1 MSPPPNY
8 GSAMEIL
15 LVEDN
20 PNDAELAILAIRQAK
35 YLGRI
40 AHVDDGVKALD
51 YLSATGSFAERAGA
65 SPPRVVF
72 LDLKL
77 PRVDGIEVLR
87 RLKNAERL
95 RAIPVVMLTS
105 SQEISDV
112 DACYR
117 LGVNSYVVKP
127 VNFDEYQAMISG
139 LVNYW
144 TRLNQAPLAASPE
157 ERSE

>member
-1 MSPPPNY
+1 
-8 GSAMEIL
+8 MEIL

-20 PNDAELAILAIRQAK
+20 PNDAELAMLAIRQAK
-35 YLGRI
+35 FTGRI

-51 YLSATGSFAERAGA
+51 YLFGTGAYADRAGA

-87 RLKNAERL
+87 RLKNAEHL
-95 RAIPVVMLTS
+95 RRIPVVMLTS
-105 SQEISDV
+105 SQELSDV
-112 DACYR
+112 DECYR

-127 VNFDEYQAMISG
+127 VNFDEYQAMISA
-139 LVNYW
+139 LVGYW
-144 TRLNQAPLAASPE
+144 TRLNQAPMSASLA
-157 ERSE
+157 R

>member
-1 MSPPPNY
+1 
-8 GSAMEIL
+8 MEIL

-20 PNDAELAILAIRQAK
+20 PNDAELAMLAIRQAK
-35 YLGRI
+35 YTGRI
-40 AHVDDGVKALD
+40 THVDDGVKALD
-51 YLSATGSFAERAGA
+51 YLCASGAYADRAGA
-65 SPPRVVF
+65 RAPRVVF

-87 RLKNAERL
+87 RVKSAEALRL
-95 RAIPVVMLTS
+95 IPVVMLTS
-105 SQEISDV
+105 SQELSDV
-112 DACYR
+112 DECYR

-144 TRLNQAPLAASPE
+144 TRLNQTPMGAPNADGSD
-157 ERSE
+157 

>member
-1 MSPPPNY
+1 
-8 GSAMEIL
+8 MEIL

-35 YLGRI
+35 YTGHI

-51 YLSATGSFAERAGA
+51 YLCGTGAHADRAGSRA
-65 SPPRVVF
+65 PSVVF

-77 PRVDGIEVLR
+77 PRLDGIEVLR
-87 RLKNAERL
+87 RMKSAENL
-95 RAIPVVMLTS
+95 RSIPVVMLTS
-105 SQEISDV
+105 SQELSDV
-112 DACYR
+112 DECYR

-127 VNFDEYQAMISG
+127 VNFDDYQAMIAG

-144 TRLNQAPLAASPE
+144 TRLNQAPMSSSPARGPE
-157 ERSE
+157 

>member
-1 MSPPPNY
+1 
-8 GSAMEIL
+8 MEIL

-20 PNDAELAILAIRQAK
+20 PNDAELAMLAIRQAK
-35 YLGRI
+35 FTGRI

-51 YLSATGSFAERAGA
+51 FLSGTGAYADRAGA

-87 RLKNAERL
+87 RLKNAETL
-95 RAIPVVMLTS
+95 RRIPVVMLTS
-105 SQEISDV
+105 SQELSDV
-112 DACYR
+112 DECYR

-127 VNFDEYQAMISG
+127 VNFDEYQSLISA
-139 LVNYW
+139 LVAYW
-144 TRLNQAPLAASPE
+144 TRLNQAPMSASNPE
-157 ERSE
+157 

>member
-1 MSPPPNY
+1 MT
-8 GSAMEIL
+8 MEIL

-35 YLGRI
+35 FTGRI

-51 YLSATGSFAERAGA
+51 YLNGTGSYADRAGA
-65 SPPRVVF
+65 RPPRVVF

-77 PRVDGIEVLR
+77 PRIDGIEVLR
-87 RLKNAERL
+87 RVKGAGNLS
-95 RAIPVVMLTS
+95 AIPVVMLTS
-105 SQEISDV
+105 SQELSDV
-112 DACYR
+112 DECYR

-144 TRLNQAPLAASPE
+144 TRLNQAPMSSRQPE
-157 ERSE
+157 

>member
-1 MSPPPNY
+1 
-8 GSAMEIL
+8 MEIL

-35 YLGRI
+35 FTGRI

-51 YLSATGSFAERAGA
+51 YLNGTGSYSDRAGA
-65 SPPRVVF
+65 RPPRVVF

-77 PRVDGIEVLR
+77 PRIDGIEVLKR
-87 RLKNAERL
+87 VKGAENL

-105 SQEISDV
+105 SQELSDV
-112 DACYR
+112 DECYR

-127 VNFDEYQAMISG
+127 VNFDEYQSMISG
-139 LVNYW
+139 LVSYW
-144 TRLNQAPLAASPE
+144 TRLNQAPMSSPQPQ
-157 ERSE
+157 

>member
-1 MSPPPNY
+1 
-8 GSAMEIL
+8 MEIL

-20 PNDAELAILAIRQAK
+20 PSDAELAILAIRQAR
-35 YLGRI
+35 YTGHI

-51 YLSATGSFAERAGA
+51 YLSGSGAYADRAGE

-87 RLKNAERL
+87 RVKNAERL
-95 RAIPVVMLTS
+95 RSIPIVVLTS
-105 SQEISDV
+105 SQELSDV
-112 DACYR
+112 DECYR

-144 TRLNQAPLAASPE
+144 TRLNQAPTFASGDR
-157 ERSE
+157 RSD

>member
-1 MSPPPNY
+1 
-8 GSAMEIL
+8 MEIL

-35 YLGRI
+35 YSGRI

-51 YLSATGSFAERAGA
+51 FLSASGAYADRAG
-65 SPPRVVF
+65 SRPPRVVF

-77 PRVDGIEVLR
+77 PRIDGIEVLR
-87 RLKNAERL
+87 RVKSSDHL
-95 RAIPVVMLTS
+95 RSIPVVMLTS
-105 SQEISDV
+105 SQELSDV
-112 DACYR
+112 EECYR

-144 TRLNQAPLAASPE
+144 TRLNQAPMSTAVE
-157 ERSE
+157 G

>member
-1 MSPPPNY
+1 MN
-8 GSAMEIL
+8 MEIL

-20 PNDAELAILAIRQAK
+20 PNDAELAMLAIRQAK
-35 YLGRI
+35 FTGRI

-51 YLSATGSFAERAGA
+51 YLTGSGSYADRAGA
-65 SPPRVVF
+65 RPPRVVF

-87 RLKNAERL
+87 RLKANDAL

-105 SQEISDV
+105 SQELSDL
-112 DACYR
+112 DECYR

-144 TRLNQAPLAASPE
+144 TRLNQTPMSSGPPE
-157 ERSE
+157 

>member
-1 MSPPPNY
+1 
-8 GSAMEIL
+8 MEIL

-35 YLGRI
+35 FTGRI

-51 YLSATGSFAERAGA
+51 YLNGSGSYADRAGA
-65 SPPRVVF
+65 PPPRVVF

-77 PRVDGIEVLR
+77 PRIDGIEVLR
-87 RLKNAERL
+87 RVKGAESL

-105 SQEISDV
+105 SQELSDV
-112 DACYR
+112 DECYR

-139 LVNYW
+139 LVSYW
-144 TRLNQAPLAASPE
+144 TRLNQAPMSSPQPE
-157 ERSE
+157 

>member
-1 MSPPPNY
+1 MT
-8 GSAMEIL
+8 MEIL

-35 YLGRI
+35 FTGRI

-51 YLSATGSFAERAGA
+51 YLNATGSFADRAGA
-65 SPPRVVF
+65 QPPRVVF

-77 PRVDGIEVLR
+77 PRIDGIEVLK
-87 RLKNAERL
+87 RLKGAENL

-105 SQEISDV
+105 SQELSDV
-112 DACYR
+112 DECYR

-127 VNFDEYQAMISG
+127 
-139 LVNYW
+139 
-144 TRLNQAPLAASPE
+144 
-157 ERSE
+157 

>member
-1 MSPPPNY
+1 
-8 GSAMEIL
+8 MEIL

-35 YLGRI
+35 FTGRI

-51 YLSATGSFAERAGA
+51 YLNGAGA
-65 SPPRVVF
+65 YADRTGARPPLVVF

-77 PRVDGIEVLR
+77 PRIDGIEVLR
-87 RLKNAERL
+87 RVKGDESL

-105 SQEISDV
+105 SQELSDV
-112 DACYR
+112 DECYR

-139 LVNYW
+139 LVSYW
-144 TRLNQAPLAASPE
+144 TRLNQAPMSSARPA
-157 ERSE
+157 

>member
-1 MSPPPNY
+1 
-8 GSAMEIL
+8 MEIL

-20 PNDAELAILAIRQAK
+20 PNDAELAMLAIRQARFTGK
-35 YLGRI
+35 I

-51 YLSATGSFAERAGA
+51 FLSGTGAYTDRAGA

-87 RLKNAERL
+87 RLKNAETL
-95 RAIPVVMLTS
+95 RRIPVVMLTS
-105 SQEISDV
+105 SQELSDV
-112 DACYR
+112 DECYR

-127 VNFDEYQAMISG
+127 VNFDEYQSMISA
-139 LVNYW
+139 LVAYW
-144 TRLNQAPLAASPE
+144 TRLNQAPMSASSPE
-157 ERSE
+157 

>member
-1 MSPPPNY
+1 
-8 GSAMEIL
+8 MEIL

-35 YLGRI
+35 YTGRI

-51 YLSATGSFAERAGA
+51 FLSASGGYADRAGMR
-65 SPPRVVF
+65 PPRVVF

-77 PRVDGIEVLR
+77 PRIDGIEVLR
-87 RLKNAERL
+87 RVKGASAL
-95 RAIPVVMLTS
+95 RSIPVVMLTS
-105 SQEISDV
+105 SQELSDV
-112 DACYR
+112 EQCYR

-144 TRLNQAPLAASPE
+144 TRLNQAPVALAE
-157 ERSE
+157 